1 MRLRLLGSR
10 GAVLRLA
17 AVVGSLA
24 LLAAGLSDSGEAQQ
38 ETVLIDVNE
47 TVGITDLQQALPPA
61 SVDQSETVQVVDSTR
76 IVPPISIE
84 VNESVGVAD
93 SQQALPPASAQTTE
107 AVQVSD
113 QVSVIPPAVVQVN
126 ETIGVS
132 DNQQVIPPAVIQ
144 VNETIGVSDNQRV
157 IPPAVIQVNEAID
170 VSDSQQ
176 VLPPAVVL
184 INETIGV
191 ADTIGDSDS
200 DGVNDLLDN
209 CPTKPNANQAD
220 ADSDLVGS
228 ACDNC
233 PATPNGPSEAF
244 VFGAGYQTDSDGD
257 GRPGIQPPANGT
269 FGGDACDV
277 DDDNDGVADSAD
289 ACRTRA
295 EDYDAYQ
302 DADGCPDSDND
313 LDGICDPGQ
322 TSISCTG
329 SDLGYMAFYPPGH
342 NHGAALLDCR
352 NISEDYDAFK
362 DGDGCPEPDNDNDGF
377 PDSTDQCPGT
387 DEQAGRDGALGVGGD
402 LNHNG
407 VLDGGETWAAPGT
420 PGNDDTIKVYEDY
433 DGVLDTDGCHDSS
446 TGDTDGDLFSD
457 EREGTLGTDPF
468 RACAATPTPNDEP
481 IDPYPLDINDDGYI
495 DLIGDITVVAGH
507 FGETQ
512 TPSNVRYDLDLSG
525 SIDVI
530 GDIVLIANRFG
541 QPCVPPS

>member
-244 VFGAGYQTDSDGD
+244 VFGAGYQTDSDG
-257 GRPGIQPPANGT
+257 
-269 FGGDACDV
+269 
-277 DDDNDGVADSAD
+277 
-289 ACRTRA
+289 
-295 EDYDAYQ
+295 
-302 DADGCPDSDND
+302 
-313 LDGICDPGQ
+313 
-322 TSISCTG
+322 
-329 SDLGYMAFYPPGH
+329 
-342 NHGAALLDCR
+342 
-352 NISEDYDAFK
+352 
-362 DGDGCPEPDNDNDGF
+362 CPEPDNDNDGF